1 MEYIGLKH
9 RPTFMYDYLK
19 PLLEKDKLQMTI
31 PDKQKK
37 QKSKI
42 CNDFTKIIIYD
53 IIYLVLI
60 LGGNIMRSKENFLKS
75 IDARDFQHEEVIDG
89 VRVVHTGLTNYVYEY
104 DVKGH
109 AEAKPKEILEMYD
122 VNGNRFYSNCSSL
135 EEAQK
140 LVERLKAEGKNAVI
154 GPKAPWMNKD
164 GQPIKN
170 QSENAVGVYIV
181 KEKEDK
187 ELGKDEDVQIKQKKT
202 RTILVFFYFIAIY

>member
-60 LGGNIMRSKENFLKS
+60 LGGNIMRSKENFKKVLM
-75 IDARDFQHEEVIDG
+75 Q
-89 VRVVHTGLTNYVYEY
+89 
-104 DVKGH
+104 
-109 AEAKPKEILEMYD
+109 EIFSM
-122 VNGNRFYSNCSSL
+122 
-135 EEAQK
+135 
-140 LVERLKAEGKNAVI
+140 
-154 GPKAPWMNKD
+154 
-164 GQPIKN
+164 
-170 QSENAVGVYIV
+170 
-181 KEKEDK
+181 
-187 ELGKDEDVQIKQKKT
+187 KK
-202 RTILVFFYFIAIY
+202 

>member
-1 MEYIGLKH
+1 MK
-9 RPTFMYDYLK
+9 
-19 PLLEKDKLQMTI
+19 
-31 PDKQKK
+31 
-37 QKSKI
+37 
-42 CNDFTKIIIYD
+42 
-53 IIYLVLI
+53 
-60 LGGNIMRSKENFLKS
+60 SKENFKKS

-89 VRVVHTGLTNYVYEY
+89 VRVVHTGLIDYVYEY
-104 DVKGH
+104 DYDYDKKEY

-170 QSENAVGVYIV
+170 QSENDVGVYIV

-187 ELGKDEDVQIKQKKT
+187 ELGKDEDVQIK
-202 RTILVFFYFIAIY
+202 

>member
-60 LGGNIMRSKENFLKS
+60 LGGNIMKSKENFKKS

-89 VRVVHTGLTNYVYEY
+89 VRVVHTGLIDYVYEY
-104 DVKGH
+104 DKKEY

-170 QSENAVGVYIV
+170 QSENDVGVYIV

-202 RTILVFFYFIAIY
+202 RTILVFIAIY

>member
-89 VRVVHTGLTNYVYEY
+89 VRVVHTGLTDYVYEY

>member
-89 VRVVHTGLTNYVYEY
+89 VRVVHTGLTKYFYEH

-154 GPKAPWMNKD
+154 GPKAPWRNKD

-170 QSENAVGVYIV
+170 QSENDVGVYIV